1 LWPLSWL
8 LLGLLLAPVA
18 IAAEGDDPAKTT
30 FTGFEEA
37 GPETATFTGSE
48 EAGTGSAEF
57 RLGYYH
63 NGDSGDGNPFLN
75 ERLTVVEPTLIVD
88 YNITNRL
95 GLWGLF
101 SYDYVSSASIERLD
115 KFRYQGGASG
125 DMNYRGDLGLRYEL
139 DEDLRVGGYVNGSTD
154 YDYNSIGFG
163 GDVAKDLANKN
174 ATLKLAANFYYDWLK
189 VIRFDGDIDADDD
202 GDVDSSEDRTSASAT
217 LSWYQ
222 VINPKTHGELGLT
235 LAYQNGFLETPYNA
249 VVIQDPDLPRNW
261 NLANLARGYEITEEL
276 PSTRVR
282 GALFGKVRRWLQP
295 GTSIQLESRLY
306 TDSWG
311 IFSGSVEPMVF
322 HEILPG
328 RLSMRLGYRFYS
340 QTAADDYGR
349 VFRAPTNNRTQDSQL
364 SNFASHGIIAKVA
377 WQAHDRLELD
387 VGGRYVFQDDG
398 LDYVMGS
405 IGIRWD
411 FEVPCLA
418 R

>member
-1 LWPLSWL
+1 VLLTHATVRMTPLLWL
-8 LLGLLLAPVA
+8 LSGLLLAPVA
-18 IAAEGDDPAKTT
+18 SAAEGDAP
-30 FTGFEEA
+30 
-37 GPETATFTGSE
+37 PTATFTGSA
-48 EAGTGSAEF
+48 EAGTGTAEF

-75 ERLTVVEPTLIVD
+75 ERLTVVEPILIVN

-95 GLWGLF
+95 GIWGLF

-115 KFRYQGGASG
+115 KFRFQGGASG
-125 DMNYRGDLGLRYEL
+125 DMNYRGDLGVRYEL
-139 DEDLRVGGYVNGSTD
+139 DPDLRVGGYVNGSTD

-174 ATLKLAANFYYDWLK
+174 TTLKLAANFYYDWLK
-189 VIRFDGDIDADDD
+189 VIRFDGDIDSDND
-202 GDVDSSEDRTSASAT
+202 GKVDPSEDRISASTT

-235 LAYQNGFLETPYNA
+235 LAYQDGFLETPYNA
-249 VVIQDPDLPRNW
+249 VVVQDPTLPKNP

-282 GALFGKVRRWLQP
+282 GALFGKLRRWLRP

-306 TDSWG
+306 LDGWG
-311 IFSGSVEPMVF
+311 IFSGSAEPMVF

-328 RLSMRLGYRFYS
+328 RLSMRVGYRFYS
-340 QTAADDYGR
+340 QTAADHYGR
-349 VFRAPTNNRTQDSQL
+349 VFRAPTNDRTQDSQL
-364 SNFASHGIIAKVA
+364 SNFASHGIIAKFT
-377 WQAHDRLELD
+377 WQVCERFAMDA
-387 VGGRYVFQDDG
+387 GGRYTFQDDG
-398 LDYVMGS
+398 LDYIMGS
-405 IGIRWD
+405 IGLRWD
-411 FEVPCLA
+411 FEVPGLD